1 MEKTQAKIKK
11 KLLENMNKLENR
23 NKNCTHFTESMKL
36 QQLRQQNARTM
47 IASTRTNVTLI
58 TLADASSCIHHLRL
72 ISLAR
77 VFFCIMNSFLKMN
90 IRGTMTPMTLILIN
104 VIQDMILHNIQEVL
118 AVGHFA

>member
-1 MEKTQAKIKK
+1 
-11 KLLENMNKLENR
+11 MNKLENR
-23 NKNCTHFTESMKL
+23 NKNCTHFTESIKL

-58 TLADASSCIHHLRL
+58 TLADAFSCIHHLRL

-77 VFFCIMNSFLKMN
+77 IFFCIMNSFLKMN
-90 IRGTMTPMTLILIN
+90 IRGPMTLILTN

-118 AVGHFA
+118 AVGYFA